1 MKTLL
6 IDCDLRRPVIHKFFA
21 KERAPGLSGILARGL
36 GTEDCIRK
44 TAVETL
50 DVITAGEATPPAE
63 VLDVE
68 AIGRLVDEM
77 KFYYALILVDTV
89 PLLPVSDPMLLAPKM
104 DGIVLV
110 VNVGATQREVVS
122 RAVDVIDTSRDKV
135 LSVVLNDMNNS
146 LPYYYDYSYYGY
158 DYNQQP
164 QKRRSPSGKKTGRTK
179 RNRGETTGNK
189 PATDSFV
196 RPS

>member
-1 MKTLL
+1 M
-6 IDCDLRRPVIHKFFA
+6 RQPPH
-21 KERAPGLSGILARGL
+21 
-36 GTEDCIRK
+36 
-44 TAVETL
+44 
-50 DVITAGEATPPAE
+50 PAE

-77 KFYYALILVDTV
+77 KFYYDLILADIV
-89 PLLPVSDPMLLAPKM
+89 PLLPVSDPMPLAPKM

-110 VNVGATQREVVS
+110 VKAGATQLEVVR
-122 RAVDVIDTSRDKV
+122 RAVDIIDTSRDKV
-135 LSVVLNDMNNS
+135 LGVVINDMNNS

-164 QKRRSPSGKKTGRTK
+164 PKRRSPSGKKTGRTR
-179 RNRGETTGNK
+179 RNRGKTTENN

-196 RPS
+196 QPS